1 MIDFYF
7 VNSTFESFDFFN
19 KIQTTHRMIGSLII
33 ELTNNEAIVNESTVS
48 SGIAIDMIRKLMAT
62 LSGRREAM
70 M

>member
-33 ELTNNEAIVNESTVS
+33 ELTNNETIVNESTVS